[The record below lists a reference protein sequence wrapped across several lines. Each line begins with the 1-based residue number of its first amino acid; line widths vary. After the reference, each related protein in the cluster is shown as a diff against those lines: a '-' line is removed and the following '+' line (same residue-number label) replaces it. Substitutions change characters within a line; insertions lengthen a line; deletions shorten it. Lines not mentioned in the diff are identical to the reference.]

1 MVQAAL
7 AGRVGLVPTG
17 EHSTPIPLT
26 AGPVEVVEPERPTG
40 VGGLIVPAVYGVP

>member
-7 AGRVGLVPTG
+7 AGRVGLIPTG

-26 AGPVEVVEPERPTG
+26 VGPVEVVEPERPTG
-40 VGGLIVPAVYGVP
+40 VGSLIIPAV